1 MSTVENVPSSV
12 REILP
17 FSRILAAIIVPILLA
32 AFIMLYFFPNRT
44 GELFAWPITPTMT
57 AMMLGATYLGGAY
70 FFTRVVLARQ
80 WHHVKLGFLPVTAF
94 AGVLGIATVLHWDRF
109 THGHIAFH
117 IWALLYFAV
126 PFVLPVV
133 WYRNNRAVAP
143 QAGLTPLPQTLRLV
157 FGGLGGVLSVVSL
170 LMLVV
175 PTLLIPTWP
184 WALTPLTTRVMAAMF
199 ALTGLVCLGISVDG
213 RWQAVRY
220 ILHAQIIAIIFILL
234 AAVRAWPQFDW
245 SRPVSWLFVGGLSF
259 VLVVAL
265 GVLIRLKPV
274 PAPALTTR

>member
-1 MSTVENVPSSV
+1 MSTTKVTQPPQELLSF
-12 REILP
+12 I
-17 FSRILAAIIVPILLA
+17 RILAAVLVPALLV
-32 AFIMLYFFPNRT
+32 AFVILYFFPSRT
-44 GELFAWPITPTMT
+44 GELFAWPIAPTMT

-70 FFTRVVLARQ
+70 FFTRVVLTRQ

-126 PFVLPVV
+126 PFVLPVA
-133 WYRNNRAVAP
+133 WYRNNRAAAP
-143 QAGLTPLPQTLRLV
+143 QAGLTPLPQTLRFV
-157 FGGLGGVLSVVSL
+157 FGGLGGVLSLVSL

-199 ALTGLVCLGISVDG
+199 ALTGLVCLGIAVDG
-213 RWQAVRY
+213 RWQAARY
-220 ILHAQIIAIIFILL
+220 ILHAQIIAIVFILL
-234 AAVRAWPQFDW
+234 AVVRAWPQFDW
-245 SRPVSWLFVGGLSF
+245 SRPVSWLFIGGLSF

-265 GVLIRLKPV
+265 GVLTRLKPV
-274 PAPALTTR
+274 AAPALTTR